1 MKKGNKVVLG
11 IFDSRMLVE
20 GAVDEFKR
28 QGFRS
33 SDISV
38 LLPQMGDSQTFAHEK
53 STKAPEGATVGG
65 GTGAVLGGALGW
77 LAGIGAIAA
86 TPALIPLIAAGPL
99 MGALAG
105 AAVGGAVGGVTG
117 ALVGFGLPE
126 YEAKRYESFLKEG
139 GILLSVHVDDREWAD
154 KARHILESCG
164 AHDIGSS
171 TEERRQTLYANDE
184 RSTHL

>member
-1 MKKGNKVVLG
+1 MKKGNRVVLG

-20 GAVDEFKR
+20 RAVDEFKR

-38 LLPQMGDSQTFAHEK
+38 LMPQMGDTQTFAHEK

-65 GTGAVLGGALGW
+65 GTGAVIGGAFGW

-86 TPALIPLIAAGPL
+86 SPALIPLIAAGPL
-99 MGALAG
+99 LGALAG
-105 AAVGGAVGGVTG
+105 AAVGGAVGGVAG
-117 ALVGFGLPE
+117 ALVGYGIPE

-139 GILLSVHVDDREWAD
+139 GILLSVHVDDKGWSE
-154 KARHILESCG
+154 KAHHILEACG
-164 AHDIGSS
+164 AHDIGTS
-171 TEERRQTLYANDE
+171 TEERRRTFYANDE
-184 RSTHL
+184 TTVRF